1 MQALASLAPEGM
13 PDMAAFS
20 AAIASCKTGG
30 IRRTSLLSSNHA
42 SSSGLHNLAHRS
54 SLAPAYGL
62 QTRTH
67 GQTPDSPS
75 DSTPAIFSA
84 IHTQTKSL
92 SRIFSPSAGT
102 PAGDEALSDL
112 RGCSH
117 HEAGEW
123 RNAQSVFSLGTLPAC
138 FRLAA

>member
-1 MQALASLAPEGM
+1 
-13 PDMAAFS
+13 MAAFS

-30 IRRTSLLSSNHA
+30 IRRTSLSSSNHA

-54 SLAPAYGL
+54 SLAPACGL
-62 QTRTH
+62 QTATH
-67 GQTPDSPS
+67 GQTPASPS
-75 DSTPAIFSA
+75 DST
-84 IHTQTKSL
+84 L
-92 SRIFSPSAGT
+92 CRIFPPTAGS

-117 HEAGEW
+117 HEATEW